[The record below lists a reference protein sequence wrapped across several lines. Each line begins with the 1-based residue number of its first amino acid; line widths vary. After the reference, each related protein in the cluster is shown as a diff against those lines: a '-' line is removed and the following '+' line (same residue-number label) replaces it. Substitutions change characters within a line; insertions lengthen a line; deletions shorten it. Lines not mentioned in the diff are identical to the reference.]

1 MSDTES
7 RPDHVVAKEYWD
19 GFLARNAS
27 IIVDLMYGQLKST
40 VTCLT
45 CNRVANAFDPYLSV
59 CLPIIK
65 EEKMEFNYVQFRSHS
80 RVEDDGEESYNLNPI
95 AVLDLTVGKNMKL
108 SDVKAATI
116 SELGLQNVRPEDL
129 VVVSQKSGKINEI
142 YDDATKCDDVDQ
154 EYNYTMI
161 YNVPGQTA
169 ETQLVEFN
177 WFKYQKRT
185 KKSYTVDRIEKSVPR
200 LF

>member
-1 MSDTES
+1 MKTKPYVEMGDTEN

-65 EEKMEFNYVQFRSHS
+65 EEKMEFNYVPVRSHS
-80 RVEDDGEESYNLNPI
+80 RVENDDEVTWDLNPI
-95 AVLDLTVGKNMKL
+95 AVLDLTVSKNMKL
-108 SDVKAATI
+108 SDIKAKTI
-116 SELGLQNVRPEDL
+116 SEMGLKNVQLEDL
-129 VVVSQKSGKINEI
+129 VVVSQKSGKI
-142 YDDATKCDDVDQ
+142 
-154 EYNYTMI
+154 
-161 YNVPGQTA
+161 
-169 ETQLVEFN
+169 
-177 WFKYQKRT
+177 
-185 KKSYTVDRIEKSVPR
+185 
-200 LF
+200 

>member
-1 MSDTES
+1 MSDTEN

-45 CNRVANAFDPYLSV
+45 CGRVANAFDPYLSV

-65 EEKMEFNYVQFRSHS
+65 EEKMTFNYAPFRSHS
-80 RVEDDGEESYNLNPI
+80 KIEDDGEVSYDLNPVV
-95 AVLDLTVGKNMKL
+95 VLDLTVGKNIKL
-108 SDVKAATI
+108 SDIKAATI
-116 SELGLQNVRPEDL
+116 SEMGLQNVRREDL
-129 VVVSQKSGKINEI
+129 VVVSQKSGRINEI
-142 YDDATKCDDVDQ
+142 YDDATKCDDVV
-154 EYNYTMI
+154 EGHGYTMI
-161 YNVPGQTA
+161 YHVPGKTA

-185 KKSYTVDRIEKSVPR
+185 KKSFTVDRIEKSVPR